1 MSQTT
6 EIKPRM
12 ITDEELGAF
21 IKIYR
26 EMRQWSQE
34 TLSALSGLSTRTI
47 QRTERGEPSAPDTRR
62 ALARAFEFEDIDLF
76 NKPMLIPSD
85 DDLAAERKRIEEECL
100 TINAAMLS
108 SGKALAQYAETATMD
123 MTSERDELSGEA
135 AETFAQLTDYMRDY
149 RDVAS
154 DYSAV
159 AKLDIHAELQE
170 IIDQLANLGVT
181 VVVAT
186 RKVRIVGRNWEDEAP
201 WKCNLL
207 YMVACKKGNEP
218 STLIVPKKVNFR
230 F

>member
-6 EIKPRM
+6 QIKPRLL
-12 ITDEELGAF
+12 THVELGAF

-47 QRTERGEPSAPDTRR
+47 QRTERGDPSAPDTRR
-62 ALARAFEFEDIDLF
+62 ALARAFEFEDIDIF
-76 NKPMLIPSD
+76 NKPMQIPTD
-85 DDLAAERKRIEEECL
+85 DELAAERKRIEEEYL
-100 TINAAMLS
+100 TINATTLS
-108 SGKALAQYAETATMD
+108 SGKVLAQYAEVARMD

-135 AETFAQLTDYMRDY
+135 AATFAQLTDYMRDY
-149 RDVAS
+149 RDVAT
-154 DYSAV
+154 DYSAI

-170 IIDQLANLGVT
+170 IIDRLSSLGVT
-181 VVVAT
+181 IVAAT
-186 RKVRIVGRNWEDEAP
+186 RKIRIIGRNWEDKTP
-201 WKCNLL
+201 WDCDLL

-218 STLIVPKKVNFR
+218 STLIVPKKVDFR